1 MRLIFKYN
9 IHKDARDLEVCHPCC
24 VMSNVIVYNM
34 YVRTYIYMQSET
46 QQLTDG
52 ITM

>member
-1 MRLIFKYN
+1 
-9 IHKDARDLEVCHPCC
+9 
-24 VMSNVIVYNM
+24 
-34 YVRTYIYMQSET
+34 MQSET

>member
-1 MRLIFKYN
+1 
-9 IHKDARDLEVCHPCC
+9 
-24 VMSNVIVYNM
+24 
-34 YVRTYIYMQSET
+34 MQSKT